1 MNNVPLP
8 RMPDAVPSIDGSI
21 LFFYYD
27 DLDVATRWY
36 QDIVGLETILRE
48 EWIVLLQLRPGTLV
62 GLVDAAGGSHL
73 PLRGGNQ
80 GAMLTIETNA
90 VEAWLDR
97 FKMLGI
103 CAATTVLTPGC
114 RGRTLEFR
122 VRDPG
127 GYLVEFFRWTDRP

>member
-1 MNNVPLP
+1 MNNASPP
-8 RMPDAVPSIDGSI
+8 RMHDAAPSIDGSI

-27 DLDVATRWY
+27 DLDAATRWY
-36 QDIVGLETILRE
+36 QEILGLETILRE
-48 EWIVLLQLRPGTLV
+48 EWLVLLQLRPGTTV

-80 GAMLTIETNA
+80 GAMLSIESNA

-97 FKMLGI
+97 LKTLDI
-103 CAATTVLTPGC
+103 CPATTPLTPGC
-114 RGRTLEFR
+114 QGRTLEFR

-127 GYLVEFFRWTDRP
+127 GYMVVFFRWTDRP